1 MKILRFS
8 LTEEAH
14 VPFNSEEFEA
24 RYYARMAGQAES
36 LSATAAWKAG
46 WADADSSL
54 SSQDVTKT
62 SWPGPGVF
70 GLPPVRR

>member
-1 MKILRFS
+1 MKILHFP

-14 VPFNSEEFEA
+14 VPFNSEEFDA
-24 RYYARMAGQAES
+24 GYYARMARQAES
-36 LSATAAWKAG
+36 LSATAGWKAG

-62 SWPGPGVF
+62 SWPGAGVF
-70 GLPPVRR
+70 GLPPIRR